1 MTIFEQL
8 LILVSVIIGC
18 VSVSALALL
27 VNILVGIANSLVLF
41 KTCAI
46 AAGINKYKSII
57 KKKKKKHN
65 EMK

>member
-46 AAGINKYKSII
+46 AAGINKYTTEVLISNALID
-57 KKKKKKHN
+57 
-65 EMK
+65 